1 MAQGQKPHEPTE
13 ESREIVKSHA
23 IVGTPQEIVCKIIGV
38 SDRTLRKYYREELDY
53 ATASANAVIGGELYN
68 AAKNGNIQAQIFWMK
83 TRAGWRETN
92 NHNLVSEDGSMRP
105 TTIIIEG
112 GE

>member
-1 MAQGQKPHEPTE
+1 M
-13 ESREIVKSHA
+13 
-23 IVGTPQEIVCKIIGV
+23 IGV
-38 SDRTLRKYYREELDY
+38 SDRTLRKYYRQELDF
-53 ATASANAVIGGELYN
+53 ATAQANAAIGGSLFN
-68 AAKNGNIQAQIFWMK
+68 KAKAGNIQAQIFWMK